1 MSTRGAFGFRIDGVD
16 KITYNHCDSYPD
28 GLGADV
34 VKWVR
39 KACSPDRIEQTMTEV
54 SGIEMAPNGQ
64 DMATPEHIERTGR
77 RYVNMGVGGGDGI
90 GRESVT
96 YYRLLREA
104 QPSCGIDAVVDAG
117 VMIEGAGFMADSVF
131 CEYAY
136 IVNLDEMTVEFYKG
150 FQSKPHA
157 RGRYATLPSK
167 HDYYPVALVGSY
179 PISDISEWAKRW
191 ERECYASEEETA

>member
-16 KITYNHCDSYPD
+16 KITYNHCDSYPS

-39 KACSPDRIEQTMTEV
+39 RACSPERIEQTMTEV
-54 SGIEMAPNGQ
+54 SGIEMAPSGQ
-64 DMATPEHIERTGR
+64 AIASPEHIARTGR
-77 RYVNMGVGGGDGI
+77 RYTNMAVGGGDGI
-90 GRESVT
+90 GHDSIT

-104 QPSCGIDAVVDAG
+104 QPSSGIANVVDAG
-117 VMIEGAGFMADSVF
+117 VMIEGADFMADSVF

-150 FQSKPHA
+150 FQSKPHNK
-157 RGRYATLPSK
+157 GRYASLPSK
-167 HDYYPVALVGSY
+167 HDYFPVALVGSY
-179 PISDISEWAKRW
+179 PIAGVAEWARTW
-191 ERECYASEEETA
+191 ERECFATDEED